1 MSAPAA
7 PATAGEHAAQ
17 DGLRME
23 NGEVSGVTSGVT
35 SGAQD
40 GLRNDDQDD
49 DQSDDQDRAGRAQLQ
64 RLFSPRHIAVFGG
77 NAAAEAIR
85 QCRKL
90 GFAGDLWPVHPTRA
104 SVEGIACYPNVAAL
118 PQAPDASFVA
128 VPREATVDIVGQLAA
143 RGAGGVVCYASG
155 FAEVGGAGVA
165 LQQQLVHKAGDMAL
179 LGPNCYG
186 MLNYLDGV
194 ALWPDQHGGQRV
206 ERGVALITQSGNIGL
221 NLTMQRR
228 ALPLAYLITVGNK
241 AGNSVESLVDAL
253 LADPRVSVIGMH
265 IEGLDDVAAFSRV
278 ALKALRQG
286 VPLVA
291 LKAGSSALG
300 AQTAM
305 SHTSSL
311 AGPDALYD
319 ALFARCGV
327 ARVRDPAGLIE
338 TCKFLHVH
346 GALGGKRIISASCSG
361 GEASLVADLAQPRG
375 LDMPPI
381 PGPAHARLHAVLG
394 DKVTVANPLDYHTY
408 IWGDLAAQTE
418 CFTGLMDCNFDAHL
432 LVLDYPRLDRCSADS
447 WGTTVDAFVA
457 AAHAGDAL
465 GSIASS
471 DAVDGL
477 VNGLVGGVSGGSVG
491 GAGGSA
497 RSKAATVVA
506 SLPEDLPEDYAQ
518 ALMAQGIAPM
528 HGLPDCLDAIAHA
541 AQVGAAARSL
551 AVLKQIPPVQALQ
564 AGSPRTLDEATAKRT
579 LAAFGLPVPK
589 GQVVAAAQVADAA
602 DYLGYP
608 VVLKAVSAQ
617 LAHKTEAGAVHL
629 NLANAS
635 QVHAALDKMAH
646 LSDQFLVEQMA
657 TNVVAEVIVGVQ
669 RDAQF
674 GLSLTVGAGGVL
686 VELLQD
692 ARTLLLPVQRHE
704 VQAALESLRV
714 WPLLRGFR
722 GKPAGHV
729 AALVD
734 AVMVVADY
742 AQSHA
747 DRLLELDVNPVLVM
761 PYGVLAVDALI
772 RCIDPVVDPIAEG
785 APHV

>member
-7 PATAGEHAAQ
+7 LAAAPAEHAAPE
-17 DGLRME
+17 DA
-23 NGEVSGVTSGVT
+23 S
-35 SGAQD
+35 
-40 GLRNDDQDD
+40 
-49 DQSDDQDRAGRAQLQ
+49 RARLQ

-77 NAAAEAIR
+77 SSAAEAIR

-90 GFAGDLWPVHPTRA
+90 GYGGQLWPVHPTRET
-104 SVEGIACYPNVAAL
+104 VEGIACYPDVAAL
-118 PQAPDASFVA
+118 PDAPDASFVA
-128 VPREATVDIVGQLAA
+128 VPRHATVDIVGQLAA
-143 RGAGGVVCYASG
+143 RGAGGVICYASG
-155 FAEVGGAGVA
+155 FAEVGGEGVA
-165 LQQQLVHKAGDMAL
+165 LQQQLVHNAGDMAL

-241 AGNSVESLVDAL
+241 AGNSMESLVDAL
-253 LADPRVSVIGMH
+253 LADRRVSVIGMH

-291 LKAGSSALG
+291 LKAGSSTLG

-319 ALFARCGV
+319 ALFERCGV

-346 GALGGKRIISASCSG
+346 GPLGGRRIISASCSG
-361 GEASLVADLAQPRG
+361 GEASLVADLAQPRV
-375 LDMPPI
+375 LDMPAI
-381 PGPAHARLHAVLG
+381 PAAAQARLYAVLG

-418 CFTGLMDCNFDAHL
+418 CFSGLMDCGFDAHL

-457 AAHAGDAL
+457 AAHAGDRT
-465 GSIASS
+465 GK
-471 DAVDGL
+471 
-477 VNGLVGGVSGGSVG
+477 
-491 GAGGSA
+491 
-497 RSKAATVVA
+497 KAATVVA
-506 SLPEDLPEDYAQ
+506 SLPEDLPEVHAQ
-518 ALMAQGIAPM
+518 ALMARGIAPM

-541 AQVGAAARSL
+541 AQLGAATQAQAGL
-551 AVLKQIPPVQALQ
+551 IPLLPVQALQ
-564 AGSPRTLDEATAKRT
+564 AGTPRTLDEAASKRA
-579 LAAFGLPVPK
+579 LAAFGLPVPQ
-589 GQVVAAAQVADAA
+589 GQVVAAAQVVQAA
-602 DYLGYP
+602 EALGYP
-608 VVLKAVSAQ
+608 VVLKAVSDQ

-629 NLANAS
+629 NLTNAA
-635 QVHAALDKMAH
+635 QVQAALNRMAG
-646 LSDQFLVEQMA
+646 LSERFLVEQMA
-657 TNVVAEVIVGVQ
+657 SNVVAEVIVGVQ

-692 ARTLLLPVQRHE
+692 ARTLLFPVQRHD
-704 VQAALESLRV
+704 VHAALQTLKV

-722 GKPAGHV
+722 GRPGSDLT
-729 AALVD
+729 ALVD
-734 AVMVVADY
+734 AVMAVADY
-742 AQSHA
+742 AQANAHC
-747 DRLLELDVNPVLVM
+747 LLELDVNPVLVM
-761 PYGVLAVDALI
+761 PDGVLAVDALI
-772 RCIDPVVDPIAEG
+772 RLQGVA
-785 APHV
+785 HV